1 MKITN
6 ELVINKAKEI
16 GFDLIGFAKAD
27 LLDDEIHKYDK
38 WIELN
43 YQAGMEYMSRN
54 RGKRQNV
61 SEILPGANSV
71 ISLAVNYYTPENY
84 SNKESKGK
92 ASLPFGKVSRYAWG
106 KDYHLVIRDM
116 LKILEQYLN
125 ECNSEF
131 KSISYVDTGPVM
143 DKTWAVRAGIGW
155 LGKHTNVINRE
166 FGSWFF
172 IANIITNVE
181 FEYSEQ
187 IPDFCGNCSAC
198 IDACPTDA
206 IIGEYVIDSNKCIS
220 YLTIENKGEISS
232 EFSGK
237 FDNWIFGCDICQ
249 DVCPWNER
257 FSVVTS
263 KSEFL
268 PKNDNKELSLSE
280 IQQMNEETFNDRFK
294 DSPVKRAKLRGL
306 KRNAQFVIKDTQ

>member
-6 ELVINKAKEI
+6 ELVNNKAKEI
-16 GFDLIGFAKAD
+16 GFDLIGFARAE

-61 SEILPGANSV
+61 SEILTEAKSV

-84 SNKESKGK
+84 SNKKTKGK
-92 ASLPFGKVSRYAWG
+92 ACLPVGKVSRYAWG

-143 DKTWAVRAGIGW
+143 DKAWAVRAGIGW

-187 IPDFCGNCSAC
+187 IPDFCGSCTAC
-198 IDACPTDA
+198 IDACPTNA
-206 IIGEYVIDSNKCIS
+206 IVQEYVLDSNKCIS

-249 DVCPWNER
+249 DVCPWNEK
-257 FSVVTS
+257 FSVITK

-268 PKNDNKELSLSE
+268 PKNDNKEISLSE
-280 IQQMNEETFNDRFK
+280 IQQMDEENFNARFK
-294 DSPVKRAKLRGL
+294 DSPVKRTKLRGL
-306 KRNAQFVIKDTQ
+306 KRNAQFVIKGNQ